1 LPPVPPQPPGAGCF
15 NKGSISIQSIDP
27 PKGTVLEAGKT
38 YTFTMTVKYEF
49 DEPTTGYIV
58 SFAYDADTYNDLD
71 GLVEDQINV
80 SSQTGEETIS
90 VTTKPSYYGKPVRGI
105 YVAVTLVGKGFNC
118 SNVVDN
124 IKYTVNDAASTTPVP
139 TQPPGTGGS
148 GIIFGF
154 VNNPDGDPMQYVTV
168 TLAGNG
174 FSQSVETDGDGYYE
188 FSNLAAGDHKLTYEK
203 EGYQTQTMEVSLGE
217 GEALE
222 ISTLT
227 MEEIEQGKISGYV
240 LDIKGDPIE
249 SVRLRLKGLRTKV
262 IKTEASDAD
271 GFFEFTDLDEDT
283 YIITTKKRGYRKN
296 KKTVKLEGGE
306 SKEIEIELRKTTKRI
321 KGLLLEE
328 DIQ

>member
-1 LPPVPPQPPGAGCF
+1 
-15 NKGSISIQSIDP
+15 
-27 PKGTVLEAGKT
+27 
-38 YTFTMTVKYEF
+38 MTN
-49 DEPTTGYIV
+49 PTTGYLV
-58 SFAYDADTYNDLD
+58 SFAYDADTNSDLD
-71 GLVEDQINV
+71 GLVEDKINV

-90 VTTKPSYYGKPVRGI
+90 VTAKPSYYGKPVRGI
-105 YVAVTLVGKGFNC
+105 YVAVALVGEGYDYC
-118 SNVVDN
+118 SNVVDTVQ
-124 IKYTVNDAASTTPVP
+124 YTVNAAASTTPVP
-139 TQPPGTGGS
+139 TQPPGTGGN

-154 VNNPDGDPMQYVTV
+154 VNSPDGDPLQYVTV

-188 FSNLAAGDHKLTYEK
+188 FSNLAAGDYTLTYEK
-203 EGYQTQTMEVSLGE
+203 EGYQTQTMEISLGE

-271 GFFEFTDLDEDT
+271 GFLNLPIWTRTPILLRRRKGDT
-283 YIITTKKRGYRKN
+283 E
-296 KKTVKLEGGE
+296 KT
-306 SKEIEIELRKTTKRI
+306 RRR
-321 KGLLLEE
+321 
-328 DIQ
+328 